1 MQLKIKRGKMTLKEL
16 YKIGIES
23 LKCKSDLILLI
34 ESVFGIDKFHL
45 ITSGNE
51 PVNNVDIFFEFLE
64 RVKNGEPI
72 QYVIGESEFLG
83 IKLKVGKGVFIPRQE
98 TELLVKIVSDIL
110 GDDFSGNIVDLCSG
124 SGAISIYLKKKLKL
138 SNVWAIEK
146 SEEAFK
152 FLVENAEEN
161 HVKLNCIQ
169 GDIFEESQKFESE
182 TFDLIIS
189 NPPYVKTKDI
199 EFLDKNVKFEP
210 KIALD
215 GGDDGLDFYRKIVRF
230 WKEKLKPGAL
240 IAFEL
245 GINQHN
251 EVFDIMS
258 ENEFE
263 NIRIFDDFSGIRRII
278 IGSKS

>member
-1 MQLKIKRGKMTLKEL
+1 MQLKIKRGKMTLREL
-16 YKIGIES
+16 YKIGIEL
-23 LKCKSDLILLI
+23 LKCKSDVILLM
-34 ESVFGIDKFHL
+34 ENVFGIDKLHL
-45 ITSGNE
+45 IICGNE
-51 PVNNVDIFFEFLE
+51 PVNNVDIFFEYLE

-72 QYVIGESEFLG
+72 QYVIGETEFLG

-98 TELLVKIVSDIL
+98 TELLVKIVSNIL
-110 GDDFSGNIVDLCSG
+110 GDDFSGNIVDLCAG

-152 FLVENAEEN
+152 FLVENAEANNVE
-161 HVKLNCIQ
+161 LNCVL
-169 GDIFEESQKFESE
+169 GDIFEELQKFENE
-182 TFDLIIS
+182 TFDLVIS
-189 NPPYVKTKDI
+189 NPPYIKTKDI

-210 KIALD
+210 KMALD
-215 GGDDGLDFYRKIVRF
+215 GGDDGLDFYRKIVKF

-251 EVFDIMS
+251 EVFDMMS
-258 ENEFE
+258 NHRFE

>member
-1 MQLKIKRGKMTLKEL
+1 MTLKEL
-16 YKIGIES
+16 YKIGVES
-23 LKCKSDLILLI
+23 LKCKSDVILLM
-34 ESVFGIDKFHL
+34 ESIFGIDKLHL
-45 ITSGNE
+45 ITCGNE
-51 PVNNVDIFFEFLE
+51 PVNNVDIFFEFLK

-72 QYVIGESEFLG
+72 QYVIGEAEFLG

-146 SEEAFK
+146 SKKAFK
-152 FLVENAEEN
+152 FLVENVEAN
-161 HVKLNCIQ
+161 HVKLNCIL
-169 GDIFEESQKFESE
+169 GDIFEESQKFENE

-189 NPPYVKTKDI
+189 NPPYIKTNDI

-210 KIALD
+210 KMALD
-215 GGDDGLDFYRKIVRF
+215 GGDDGLDFYRKIIKF
-230 WKEKLKPGAL
+230 WKEKLKPEAL

-245 GINQHN
+245 GINQHS
-251 EVFDIMS
+251 ELFDIMS
-258 ENEFE
+258 ESEFE

>member
-1 MQLKIKRGKMTLKEL
+1 MTLKEL

-23 LKCKSDLILLI
+23 LKCKSDVILLM
-34 ESVFGIDKFHL
+34 ESIFGIDKLHL
-45 ITSGNE
+45 ITCGNE
-51 PVNNVDIFFEFLE
+51 SVNNVDIFFEFLK

-152 FLVENAEEN
+152 FLVENAEAN
-161 HVKLNCIQ
+161 RVKLNCIL
-169 GDIFEESQKFESE
+169 GDIFEESQKFENK